1 VGQPLEWKIFLERR
15 KEAAARYSASIG
27 QFDRLVPWGA
37 GGALVLSITFLEKI
51 APHPRLSTRWILLAS
66 WGGLTLALFASMWS
80 HYTSSRIFSW
90 RVNLLD
96 HGQLLDKAKDKA
108 DWKRTYERI
117 QRRIRLWGVL
127 TASLN
132 IVAGWSLILGITLMA
147 VFAVANEPFVQQG
160 P

>member
-1 VGQPLEWKIFLERR
+1 MVG
-15 KEAAARYSASIG
+15 
-27 QFDRLVPWGA
+27 
-37 GGALVLSITFLEKI
+37 
-51 APHPRLSTRWILLAS
+51 LSTRWILLAS

-160 P
+160 PMILEVDEQLGRVSTSSRPKPPPSKPDERLPPALPIPGEEDLDRTLPDPPK